1 MTQEQLDLHVEVMNL
16 KKICESQQAMIV
28 GLQLEVADLKHQLQ
42 LNDETRLERFYQS
55 YLEKKFNASHRKS
68 QFGISDIETDHLIIE
83 IKHWKNYKNSLGQA
97 LSYSHNTTKKKM
109 VYFFGKKPKN
119 LVHVLDLFRQ
129 YQVEVHH
136 IDTINGEV
144 VEEQL
149 VNFDEEARSS
159 YTFAQWCRTHIK
171 YDKGTQL
178 KASDL
183 CSLYFNS
190 NQHPHNYE
198 KNDFVKQFEKYVT
211 NTYSNVD
218 HACKVRR
225 NQDITFRGWIDL
237 CIK

>member
-1 MTQEQLDLHVEVMNL
+1 MTQEQIDLHSEVLNL

-28 GLQLEVADLKHQLQ
+28 GLQLEVGDLKHQLQ
-42 LNDETRLERFYQS
+42 LNDETRLERFYQG

-129 YQVEVHH
+129 YHVEVHH
-136 IDTINGEV
+136 LDTINGEV

-149 VNFDEEARSS
+149 VGLEEQSPQEWLHRHLRYCKGSVLHASKLAECYFTDKDSDNYTKSRFSNDVQMFIKLNF
-159 YTFAQWCRTHIK
+159 
-171 YDKGTQL
+171 
-178 KASDL
+178 
-183 CSLYFNS
+183 
-190 NQHPHNYE
+190 P
-198 KNDFVKQFEKYVT
+198 
-211 NTYSNVD
+211 NVD
-218 HACKVRR
+218 SECKVRR
-225 NQDITFRGWIDL
+225 FRDTTFRGWFDL
-237 CIK
+237 IVK